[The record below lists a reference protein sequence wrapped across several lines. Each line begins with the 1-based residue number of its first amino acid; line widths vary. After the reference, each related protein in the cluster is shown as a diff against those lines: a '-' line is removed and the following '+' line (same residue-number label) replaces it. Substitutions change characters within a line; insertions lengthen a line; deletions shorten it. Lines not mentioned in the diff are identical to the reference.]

1 MSPDDVHQVRI
12 EDASRTLGDGVLV
25 GPGFAVTTAAVLRD
39 AGPVVALR
47 APGSDAPVAAEVVE
61 VLSSEGLVLLEVAAP
76 GFDVPFNPT
85 MADQVLRFRRF
96 EAGRLLADLKFG
108 GERGREGESSAE
120 DSASERAGGTRRT
133 ATGRTATGRTATD
146 GRERGA
152 LLLAYLKERARTGR
166 LDPVVTVPALED
178 SR

>member
-1 MSPDDVHQVRI
+1 VSPDDVHQVRI
-12 EDASRTLGDGVLV
+12 TDASRTLGDGVLV

-61 VLSSEGLVLLEVAAP
+61 VLGSEGLVLPEVAAP
-76 GFDVPFNPT
+76 GFDVPFHPP
-85 MADQVLRFRRF
+85 MADQVLHCRRLG
-96 EAGRLLADLKFG
+96 AGRRPADLKLG
-108 GERGREGESSAE
+108 GADGSEGEGSTA
-120 DSASERAGGTRRT
+120 DTASGQAGGTRRT
-133 ATGRTATGRTATD
+133 ASD
-146 GRERGA
+146 QERGA

-166 LDPVVTVPALED
+166 LDPVVTVPALEG